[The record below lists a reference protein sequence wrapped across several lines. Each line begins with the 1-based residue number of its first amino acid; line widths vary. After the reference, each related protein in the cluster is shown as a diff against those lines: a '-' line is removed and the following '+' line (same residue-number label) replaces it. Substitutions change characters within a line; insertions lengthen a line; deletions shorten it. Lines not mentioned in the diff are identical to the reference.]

1 MVDIHSHILFGIDDG
16 PIEIEESI
24 DMIRQAVSV
33 GYTDIVCSSH
43 YLIGRFENLNYD
55 KNFEILKNRILEE
68 KILLNIHKGNEFAL
82 DPEFSA
88 HENRI
93 NKMAGSRYILVEL
106 KDELIYGAC
115 KSFFKNVIAKGYIPI
130 FAHVERYPHIKVQE
144 FRELVDMGVVLQ
156 MNIRMAVNPIPKAK
170 YLLENGYISIIATD
184 SHRMGRRDY
193 NIDEYLKKLESSL
206 GRELFQVL
214 TEENPRKV
222 IEDKE
227 IVTEIKYE
235 GDGDEEK
242 KVNGIGRIFSNLF
255 NKFFK

>member
-1 MVDIHSHILFGIDDG
+1 
-16 PIEIEESI
+16 
-24 DMIRQAVSV
+24 
-33 GYTDIVCSSH
+33 
-43 YLIGRFENLNYD
+43 
-55 KNFEILKNRILEE
+55 
-68 KILLNIHKGNEFAL
+68 
-82 DPEFSA
+82 
-88 HENRI
+88 
-93 NKMAGSRYILVEL
+93 MAGSRYILVEL

-170 YLLENGYISIIATD
+170 YLLKNGYISIIATD

-214 TEENPRKV
+214 MEENPRKV

-235 GDGDEEK
+235 GDGNEEK

>member
-1 MVDIHSHILFGIDDG
+1 MYQRLW
-16 PIEIEESI
+16 
-24 DMIRQAVSV
+24 R
-33 GYTDIVCSSH
+33 
-43 YLIGRFENLNYD
+43 NLRSWRWRC
-55 KNFEILKNRILEE
+55 F
-68 KILLNIHKGNEFAL
+68 
-82 DPEFSA
+82 P
-88 HENRI
+88 
-93 NKMAGSRYILVEL
+93 
-106 KDELIYGAC
+106 
-115 KSFFKNVIAKGYIPI
+115 
-130 FAHVERYPHIKVQE
+130 
-144 FRELVDMGVVLQ
+144 
-156 MNIRMAVNPIPKAK
+156 AK

-206 GRELFQVL
+206 GREFFQVL

-242 KVNGIGRIFSNLF
+242 RVNGIGRIFSNLF